1 MITQYYYLYCPL
13 WPIDYSRRHD
23 HDCKPYNLWHLFHRE
38 LFLLANNTRHLPSI
52 NMPISHA
59 QFGSPS
65 YALQIIFHF
74 NIFTLKKLNE
84 KKLLVKTV
92 TAAVNG
98 TSVKKS
104 DSSSPTS
111 SSNTFQSIFSLNL
124 FAITQPPEY
133 QQKLKYFMFKYLN
146 FETLKFVFSNISIRY
161 EVNVVN
167 LIPLQSQ

>member
-1 MITQYYYLYCPL
+1 
-13 WPIDYSRRHD
+13 
-23 HDCKPYNLWHLFHRE
+23 
-38 LFLLANNTRHLPSI
+38 
-52 NMPISHA
+52 MPISHA

-74 NIFTLKKLNE
+74 NIFTLKKFNE

-111 SSNTFQSIFSLNL
+111 SSNTFQSRFSLNL

-133 QQKLKYFMFKYLN
+133 QQKMKYFMCKYLN
-146 FETLKFVFSNISIRY
+146 FETLKFVFLNISIRY
-161 EVNVVN
+161 KVNVVN